1 MARAMAFA
9 TMRTTPPVALRR
21 AGAARG
27 ARKGA
32 ASATPLAA
40 RDARRRGALQ
50 RANSLF
56 GVGAPEALV
65 IGVVSLLVFGPKGLA
80 DIAKQLGATLREFQ
94 PTIRELQDVSREF
107 QDTLRDEIEKPLEEI
122 EKPLEDAVTGATPSK
137 RAKAAGDGA
146 LGKEDASVAF
156 DMSAV
161 RATEA
166 DGTDVDTVT
175 EEMKAAAAAA
185 AWGASAAEDASA
197 NVEAPIDAT
206 IDQAGMMDAAAA
218 DVVDMDMD

>member
-107 QDTLRDEIEKPLEEI
+107 QDTLRDEIEKPLE
-122 EKPLEDAVTGATPSK
+122 DAATGATPSK

-146 LGKEDASVAF
+146 LGREDASVAF
-156 DMSAV
+156 DMRAV
-161 RATEA
+161 RATGA

-218 DVVDMDMD
+218 DVVDMD